1 MKEKIED
8 YNYNKICK
16 LEISYGYFN
25 RGNGDKRPLIE
36 IYKEADKK
44 MYVFKKQIKS
54 I

>member
-1 MKEKIED
+1 MTKKKKKPIVVDRKIE
-8 YNYNKICK
+8 K
-16 LEISYGYFN
+16 
-25 RGNGDKRPLIE
+25 LIE